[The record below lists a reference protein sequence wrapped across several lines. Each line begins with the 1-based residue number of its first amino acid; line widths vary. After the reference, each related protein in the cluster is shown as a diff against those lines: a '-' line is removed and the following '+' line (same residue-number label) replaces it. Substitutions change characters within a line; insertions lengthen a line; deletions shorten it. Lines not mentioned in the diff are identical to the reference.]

1 MNNSPRMRGLPTIAL
16 TQTACLQGL
25 SALSQLL
32 GNKKAVS
39 QFGVGGYEW
48 GVVVSQWQMLEIH
61 ACGIV

>member
-1 MNNSPRMRGLPTIAL
+1 MAL

-25 SALSQLL
+25 SALCQLL

-48 GVVVSQWQMLEIH
+48 GVVLSQWQMLEIH